1 MKAIYSII
9 SLLSVPAL
17 MATAQAADVPAA
29 LAGYDFPTGNQAKL
43 GYAINPAFT
52 KEFIAMQT
60 KVVEKLQ
67 TLSSEK
73 IQAFMEKYDPA
84 MLIPYDP
91 ELWES
96 NDAYNEYKKEWN
108 KTQMQGQAQVAIS
121 LRTAGE
127 GTWRFFAVTADA
139 SGRELP
145 VTISALTYNPI
156 NNTWSSA
163 HGELTPSEFKA
174 TDDFIFKAQSGT
186 EWKLEKQDS
195 FVKTVQSLRITK
207 STDGKSVFVAFASVE
222 RDRTTNQTLS
232 QQGYT
237 LLFPVQQAQMN
248 IGKPGSK

>member
-1 MKAIYSII
+1 MVRKPKARKVPII
-9 SLLSVPAL
+9 
-17 MATAQAADVPAA
+17 
-29 LAGYDFPTGNQAKL
+29 N
-43 GYAINPAFT
+43 
-52 KEFIAMQT
+52 KEYIWELEVDDSMHEF
-60 KVVEKLQ
+60 KVFVGEEECVTYQDGEECKRL
-67 TLSSEK
+67 K
-73 IQAFMEKYDPA
+73 IM
-84 MLIPYDP
+84 
-91 ELWES
+91 
-96 NDAYNEYKKEWN
+96 N

-163 HGELTPSEFKA
+163 HGELTPTEFKA